1 MNSRIERLAKHT
13 EALINSIGSCE
24 PEIKELV
31 KASDDLKFAI
41 CEVKDMG
48 WDQLFAI
55 EEDKRQELTMRQQ
68 KVIECYA
75 ALKRTL
81 LEIYRDL
88 FKAIKEM

>member
-1 MNSRIERLAKHT
+1 MNSRIERLAEQTSKLLYNLNLGV
-13 EALINSIGSCE
+13 EEYQKINTANEDLRKAIN
-24 PEIKELV
+24 EL
-31 KASDDLKFAI
+31 KDLQ
-41 CEVKDMG
+41 

-75 ALKRTL
+75 TLKRTL